1 MRYIIRSGNLAEA
14 PMLRHSENGTAYTY
28 ATVLVN
34 DRERQDDGNFKT
46 ISTVRYSLT
55 MYRSEAENLV
65 KAAEASGNVRL
76 VFAGSYRV
84 KEFRTKDGGLGI
96 SHDVQVDELG
106 VSLQGQAVTVTP
118 RANQPQVEAVGE
130 WGGDH
135 TQRPQV

>member
-1 MRYIIRSGNLAEA
+1 MSYIIRSGNLAEA
-14 PMLRHSENGTAYTY
+14 PTLRHSESGAAYTY

-34 DRERQDDGNFKT
+34 DRERQEDGSYKT

-55 MYRSEAENLV
+55 VYRSEAENLV

-76 VFAGSYRV
+76 VFAGRYRV

-106 VSLQGQAVTVTP
+106 VSLQGQTVTVAP
-118 RANQPQVEAVGE
+118 HANQPQAEAAGE
-130 WGGDH
+130 RREDH
-135 TQRPQV
+135 T